1 MISHKKPLIKTHLV
15 IINGPDSPLQND
27 NDEFIS
33 LVLSTGS
40 VISGIT
46 HINVR
51 TYNRNTLI
59 GKGKIEELK
68 AKVTDECFDLIIFS
82 NDLHATQER
91 NLEKIL
97 KCPVIDRT
105 RLILDIFAKRAQSSA
120 GKLQVELA
128 QLNHLSTR
136 LVRGWTHLER
146 QKGGIGLR
154 GGPGE
159 KQLETDRRLLG
170 IRIKSIKQRL
180 EKIQVQRTVN
190 RKSRKKSAKT
200 IALVGY
206 TNAGKSTLFN
216 ALTSANAYVAD
227 QMFATLD
234 PLFRPLKLNN
244 SSDLIL
250 SDTVGFIRDLPDT
263 LVEAFLST
271 LEEVSNADVI
281 IHVLDGRCRN
291 LDENKH
297 SVETV
302 LRKINAGNI
311 PTINVCNK
319 IDLIQNQTELF
330 SIKDAIK
337 ISAKDREGLD
347 PLVERISQELLPSR
361 FIRKLKIDISQSK
374 ARSQIYEVANVI
386 EETVNHEN
394 QIEILCE
401 IDETS
406 LKRLKKNEKIKAIQ
420 SKIADH

>member
-1 MISHKKPLIKTHLV
+1 LISHKKPLIKTHLV

-68 AKVTDECFDLIIFS
+68 TKVTDECFDLIIFS

-271 LEEVSNADVI
+271 LEEVSNADLI
-281 IHVLDGRCRN
+281 IHVLDGSCRN
-291 LDENKH
+291 LYENKH

-311 PTINVCNK
+311 PIINVCNK

-330 SIKDAIK
+330 SMKDAIK
-337 ISAKDREGLD
+337 ISAKDRKGLD

-420 SKIADH
+420 SKIANH